1 MSTIIANDEPSSTV
15 VVSPAPAAD
24 DHGRSRLRAD
34 DGRAAILSSAGARRV
49 VEARFGIEQMVREA
63 KETRRHRSACMKRKV
78 DEGKEVVGGH
88 RAAAIGKPLII
99 SPKGVTSQN
108 PDRLRGARPR
118 AKGAPPVRE
127 GDCELGVW
135 TYGKGVRE
143 MIGK

>member
-1 MSTIIANDEPSSTV
+1 MSTIIANDEASSTV

-88 RAAAIGKPLII
+88 RAAAIRQTPNK
-99 SPKGVTSQN
+99 SQGCDITE
-108 PDRLRGARPR
+108 PRPIASARPR

-135 TYGKGVRE
+135 IHYGKGVRE

>member
-1 MSTIIANDEPSSTV
+1 MSTIIANDEASSTV

-78 DEGKEVVGGH
+78 SEGKEVVARWGAQGGGYYL
-88 RAAAIGKPLII
+88 RQTPNKSQGCDITEPRPIARC
-99 SPKGVTSQN
+99 SPKGQGSS
-108 PDRLRGARPR
+108 PCARGRLR
-118 AKGAPPVRE
+118 VR
-127 GDCELGVW
+127 GMDVW
-135 TYGKGVRE
+135 
-143 MIGK
+143 